1 MDGLMMD
8 YPLTIADVPSDES
21 MFGHK
26 EIVSRRPDRTDRTVE
41 LRFRR

>member
-8 YPLTIADVPSDES
+8 YPLTITAMLRRTES

-26 EIVSRRPDRTDRTVE
+26 EIVSRRPDRSEAAQRQQ
-41 LRFRR
+41 